1 MEKKTLG
8 FSAVPGLGGF
18 FVLLVFL
25 GGCAS
30 LATSL
35 RENLSLRE
43 PAEEAVNGIFPDAVY
58 IKTRTQTFNTYH
70 YYILND
76 GLIWYKSRDS
86 GKEPLDWV
94 LFQKTGLPHDPWK
107 PGFNKP
113 ERIVE
118 ISADADELAALS
130 GEGGFYRF
138 CFDVIVSRKAN
149 VWFDRQGWPIEEQ
162 LFLDRRTGENT
173 AWALGKRNSQVLYY
187 EDPFGNQHHNGTMEI
202 ATTYILLRD
211 GQEIC
216 YGDTGL
222 RSDFSRNYIG
232 PERGAFKA
240 VAFSA
245 SGSTLFVMNDAGEM
259 YTRIADFDIVGCDP
273 MFFKYTYVP
282 YKSDLPGTNYFS
294 NLTEWGLPAEDWR
307 AQPPIPLDGKARL
320 SRHITILQN
329 GQGNAARELR
339 VAGLDGEG
347 NPGYWSK
354 LIFDESWTFKT
365 APLYLPPGSL
375 LQRDGGGERG
385 KTLDTAFSGFLWKGR
400 EKEQG
405 AAYEIP
411 NFNILEGSCELRITR
426 KGETCGLT
434 LYPVEMWTYQKR
446 DFLPGRAGTPKI
458 FLVTLSLGENSLE
471 GLSEDFAAFI
481 RKKFGKNDKK
491 LFHYTLTAK
500 NSFCLLQDSA
510 VADEVIF
517 LTDGTIP
524 DNFPEF
530 DETWYLDYS
539 DAVAIYNSAE
549 LTVENQVPGPAGI
562 RAKIELNKRL
572 RERLKAEIKD
582 LEQLRLLGFGI
593 NAGYLPLDGIARLSF
608 LQFIDVPKIHTVTRF
623 GARIVLLNSAY
634 TYRFS
639 GIQTWA
645 NQKLISLLD
654 LRIDCYTELAKH
666 TSAGEKNVSLP
677 LWYSEQI
684 GPYWDI
690 AGFPRKMEG
699 AFFSPRLYR
708 NEELPAGLT
717 FTPFENGKQ
726 PFGWYLTVEPPPS
739 SGTSSFTLFID
750 PEKSIKTI
758 YGRRGK
764 DPADHSLN
772 IYCTLYVSS
781 APGPGL
787 EQTLGEWSL
796 DLPAGKS
803 YRSIK
808 ARISFDGENFEI
820 REYPAIHGNKIIF
833 RGAKAPERGR

>member
-1 MEKKTLG
+1 MKEKTLG
-8 FSAVPGLGGF
+8 FSASSRLGGLF
-18 FVLLVFL
+18 ALLVFL

-35 RENLSLRE
+35 RENVSLRE
-43 PAEEAVNGIFPDAVY
+43 PAEEAINGIFPEAVY

-70 YYILND
+70 YYILNE

-86 GKEPLDWV
+86 GKNPLDWT
-94 LFQKTGLPHDPWK
+94 LFEKTGLPHNIWK

-118 ISADADELAALS
+118 ISADADELIALS
-130 GEGGFYRF
+130 DEGGFYRF
-138 CFDVIVSRKAN
+138 CLDVVVSRKAK
-149 VWFDRQGWPIEEQ
+149 VWLDRQGWPIEEQ
-162 LFLDRRTGENT
+162 LFLDRRTGENA

-187 EDPFGNQHHNGTMEI
+187 EDPFGNQHHNGTLEI
-202 ATTYILLRD
+202 ATTYILLDD

-240 VAFSA
+240 VALSA
-245 SGSTLFVMNDAGEM
+245 SGSTIFVMNDAGEM
-259 YTRIADFDIVGCDP
+259 YTRIADFDIVGGDP
-273 MFFKYTYVP
+273 MFFKYTYIP

-307 AQPPIPLDGKARL
+307 TQPPIPLDGKARL

-339 VAGLDGEG
+339 VAGLNGEG
-347 NPGYWSK
+347 KPGYWTK
-354 LIFDESWTFKT
+354 LIFDESWTFRT
-365 APLYLPPGSL
+365 APLYLPAASL

-400 EKEQG
+400 EKEQD
-405 AAYEIP
+405 AVYEIP

-426 KGETCGLT
+426 GGETCGLT
-434 LYPVEMWTYQKR
+434 LYPVELWTYQRR

-481 RKKFGKNDKK
+481 RERFGKNDKK
-491 LFHYTLTAK
+491 LFQYTLTAK

-510 VADEVIF
+510 VDDQVIF
-517 LTDGTIP
+517 LTDGTMP

-549 LTVENQVPGPAGI
+549 LTVENQVLGPAGI

-582 LEQLRLLGFGI
+582 LERLRLLGFGI
-593 NAGYLPLDGIARLSF
+593 NAGYLPLDGIARLSL
-608 LQFIDVPKIHTVTRF
+608 LQFIDLPKIHTMTRF
-623 GARIVLLNSAY
+623 GAKIVLLNSAY

-654 LRIDCYTELAKH
+654 LRIDCYAELA
-666 TSAGEKNVSLP
+666 
-677 LWYSEQI
+677 
-684 GPYWDI
+684 
-690 AGFPRKMEG
+690 
-699 AFFSPRLYR
+699 
-708 NEELPAGLT
+708 
-717 FTPFENGKQ
+717 
-726 PFGWYLTVEPPPS
+726 
-739 SGTSSFTLFID
+739 
-750 PEKSIKTI
+750 
-758 YGRRGK
+758 
-764 DPADHSLN
+764 
-772 IYCTLYVSS
+772 
-781 APGPGL
+781 
-787 EQTLGEWSL
+787 
-796 DLPAGKS
+796 
-803 YRSIK
+803 
-808 ARISFDGENFEI
+808 
-820 REYPAIHGNKIIF
+820 
-833 RGAKAPERGR
+833 